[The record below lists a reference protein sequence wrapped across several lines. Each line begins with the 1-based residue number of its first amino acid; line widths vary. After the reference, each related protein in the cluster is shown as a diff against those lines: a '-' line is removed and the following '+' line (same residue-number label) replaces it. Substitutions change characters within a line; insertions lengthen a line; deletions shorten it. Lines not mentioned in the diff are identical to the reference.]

1 MLHSDASVITHLKFK
16 PDSKNWFVVY
26 SISIFTDCV
35 FPCSRFLNFG
45 LCCLSFHFYVLRFP
59 FEGFDF
65 YIWISI
71 ALVSLGQICMCNL
84 SF

>member
-35 FPCSRFLNFG
+35 FPYTRFLNFRFV
-45 LCCLSFHFYVLRFP
+45 LSFIPVFGICGFLCFLLALKQYFSRF
-59 FEGFDF
+59 G
-65 YIWISI
+65 SI
-71 ALVSLGQICMCNL
+71 LLDLLLVT
-84 SF
+84 